1 MPNHSIGMFNG
12 NRHITNDSTLS
23 AHEARKVPALT
34 SNNTTWKNNI
44 VSLLHRSDRCSIYVA
59 SPTIQNNRILRQNCG
74 GGGKKRKRKGTKRL
88 AGNISS
94 DAIIMIRSVVHPA
107 SRAIEFSLK
116 VETFSIH
123 HPRKGGGG
131 KKEVKKVLSARSLC
145 TIMAAAQT
153 SWKHIHSINFNVEA
167 LLPPLLI
174 LSSHSLGTKSW
185 KIIFGKFV
193 IVPATT
199 RAALT
204 KVMSIYSLIT
214 VKLKRKLIVW
224 LVWKSTRQR

>member
-1 MPNHSIGMFNG
+1 MKLESLSMKNLWKPNSRLIWFIWRIMPNHSIGMFNV

-44 VSLLHRSDRCSIYVA
+44 ISLLHRSDRCSIYIA

-74 GGGKKRKRKGTKRL
+74 GGREKKRKRKGTKRL

-131 KKEVKKVLSARSLC
+131 KKK
-145 TIMAAAQT
+145 
-153 SWKHIHSINFNVEA
+153 WKRFSRRA
-167 LLPPLLI
+167 L
-174 LSSHSLGTKSW
+174 
-185 KIIFGKFV
+185 FV
-193 IVPATT
+193 P
-199 RAALT
+199 
-204 KVMSIYSLIT
+204 
-214 VKLKRKLIVW
+214 
-224 LVWKSTRQR
+224 